1 MSATRG
7 NKPATRAYVKVRRLV
22 DEDRILIGRC
32 LKGDEGAFEELLD
45 KYRTSVFSIC
55 MRMVRNRSSAEDIAQ
70 EVFVK
75 IFSALDRYDP
85 TYPFSSWLYRI
96 TSNLCI
102 DYLRKEKERTLSLD
116 QPVGE
121 DDDMLI
127 QVSARTAGPDREVE
141 SREMMTML
149 EEAIARLPEHYRIIV
164 VLRHQEELSYEEISE
179 TLGIPLGTVK
189 ARIHRALN
197 AIMEYFKSKGLFR
210 DGEEARGGERT

>member
-1 MSATRG
+1 M
-7 NKPATRAYVKVRRLV
+7 V
-22 DEDRILIGRC
+22 DEDRILIARC
-32 LKGDEGAFEELLD
+32 LKGDERAFEELLD

-85 TYPFSSWLYRI
+85 TYPFSSWLRRI

-102 DYLRKEKERTLSLD
+102 DHLRREKERTLSLD
-116 QPVGE
+116 QPLGGE
-121 DDDMLI
+121 DDDLLI
-127 QVSARTAGPDREVE
+127 QVPSKAAGPDRELE
-141 SREMMTML
+141 SREAMAML

-164 VLRHQEELSYEEISE
+164 ILRHQEELSYEEISE

-189 ARIHRALN
+189 ARIHRARNL
-197 AIMEYFKSKGLFR
+197 IMEYIR
-210 DGEEARGGERT
+210 DRGYFSEDVRERGGEKP